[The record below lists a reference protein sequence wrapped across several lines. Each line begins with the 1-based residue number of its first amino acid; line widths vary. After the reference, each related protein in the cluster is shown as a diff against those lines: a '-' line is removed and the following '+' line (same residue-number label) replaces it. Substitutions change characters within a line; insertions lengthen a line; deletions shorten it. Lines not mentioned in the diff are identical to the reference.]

1 MNETLKEIDNIDLLE
16 GDDLEDQEE
25 DSEDDF
31 DFEACDEYRHE
42 REVEADSQR
51 HLDWLYNTRGEI
63 T

>member
-1 MNETLKEIDNIDLLE
+1 MNKTLKEIDSIDLLE

-31 DFEACDEYRHE
+31 DFEAWDEYCRE

-51 HLDWLYNTRGEI
+51 HLDWLYNTKG
-63 T
+63 